1 MAVDY
6 FLKLDGIDGESAD
19 SNHKNQ
25 IQIMSWS
32 WGGSQVSSV
41 AGTGGSGAGKAD
53 LSDFSIMTYFDKA
66 TPKFFKNL
74 GAGTHIK
81 SGTMEAVKSGAS
93 GKPYLKVDFAELF
106 VTSLQI
112 SGSSEVPTVS
122 LSLSYNQITIDYSVQ
137 DENGNL
143 KSVGPVTYNTKE
155 NKLAG

>member
-6 FLKLDGIDGESAD
+6 FLKLDGVDGESVD

-32 WGGSQVSSV
+32 WGASQVSSV

-53 LSDFSIMTYFDKA
+53 LSDFSIMAYFDKA
-66 TPKFFKNL
+66 TPKFFKSI

-81 SGTMEAVKSGAS
+81 SGTMEAVKSGS
-93 GKPYLKVDFAELF
+93 DGKPYLKVDFKELF
-106 VTSLQI
+106 VSSLQV
-112 SGSSEVPTVS
+112 SGSSEVPTISVS
-122 LSLSYNQITIDYSVQ
+122 FSYNEIKIDYSVQ

-143 KSVGPVTYNTKE
+143 KSTGPITYNTKE
-155 NKLAG
+155 NKLT

>member
-6 FLKLDGIDGESAD
+6 FLKLDGIDGESQD

-81 SGTMEAVKSGAS
+81 SGTMEAVKSGAD
-93 GKPYLKVDFAELF
+93 GKPYLKVDFKELF
-106 VTSLQI
+106 VSSLQI
-112 SGSSEVPTVS
+112 SGSSEIPTVS
-122 LSLSYNQITIDYSVQ
+122 LSFTYNEIKIDYSVQ

-143 KSVGPVTYNTKE
+143 KSTGPITYNTKE
-155 NKLAG
+155 NKLT